1 MRLAPPMILGSHAFP
16 CVPLCPLWWSNF
28 GPHPRTK
35 AERCLPNLEY
45 HIPVRH
51 PRPASVALLSLLG
64 LSLSLAPNSHAQA
77 NGTPTSVTS
86 QGFGGP
92 HPITAPFPIGG
103 TLPGHQVPNPGS
115 RVTFST
121 SIPTPNPG
129 HGDGHH
135 HHHSGDRPVLY
146 AFPVPY
152 AVDLAPTEDQPE
164 DQAEDNSAADH
175 DRDPNYQG
183 GPTIF
188 DRRGSG
194 ADSYI
199 PPARSTPA
207 HRSAEHRSPEYV
219 QPDPPTPDPN
229 REPTVLVF
237 KDGHQLEVGNY
248 AIVGTTLFD
257 LTPGHSRKVPLADL
271 DLDATQLQNDDR
283 GITFQI
289 PQLPQAN

>member
-1 MRLAPPMILGSHAFP
+1 MS
-16 CVPLCPLWWSNF
+16 SQ
-28 GPHPRTK
+28 
-35 AERCLPNLEY
+35 LEY
-45 HIPVRH
+45 HVHVRL
-51 PRPASVALLSLLG
+51 PLRASVALFSLLG

-86 QGFGGP
+86 QGFGGA
-92 HPITAPFPIGG
+92 HPITAPFPMGG
-103 TLPGHQVPNPGS
+103 TLPGHQVPNTGS

-121 SIPTPNPG
+121 STLNPS

-152 AVDLAPTEDQPE
+152 AVDLAPAE
-164 DQAEDNSAADH
+164 DQAEDNSDTAD

-194 ADSYI
+194 AESYV
-199 PPARSTPA
+199 PPEKSVPA
-207 HRSAEHRSPEYV
+207 HRSAEYV
-219 QPDPPTPDPN
+219 QPDPPALEPA

-257 LTPGHSRKVPLADL
+257 LAPGHSRKVPLADL
-271 DLDATQLQNDDR
+271 DLDATQHQNDDR